1 MTVIRI
7 EGDFFGL
14 VQKESDIIPFLVKNK
29 YIHEKTFLGFYDE
42 EKDEY
47 YEESLPELFGSDWE
61 NVLSNKTFS
70 ELREI
75 FEDYFELTIETVWTY

>member
-14 VQKESDIIPFLVKNK
+14 VKKESDIIPFLVNNK
-29 YIHEKTFLGFYDE
+29 YIHEKTFLSFYDE

-47 YEESLPELFGSDWE
+47 YEESLPELFGSDWK
-61 NVLSNKTFS
+61 NVLLNKTFS
-70 ELREI
+70 ELKEI
-75 FEDYFELTIETVWTY
+75 FEDYFELTIEKVWTY